1 MDFTLQKLT
10 ENIGAEVKDIN
21 LTTPISKDTFTQL
34 RTALAEHAV
43 LVFHDQEISDEQ
55 HVAFTEGLGRIE
67 MTMRNDPIGDGGP
80 VGILTNLDENGDL
93 IPPEDPRVAY
103 HRGNGLWHSDGS
115 FKRVPLRGSL
125 LSAKIV
131 PLEGGGTEFASLCAS
146 YASLSEEKKASLKG
160 LVAEHSLAHSRD
172 QIAPNLMSKAFLDE
186 TPSENQ
192 VLVRTVPE
200 TGKKALLVGS
210 YATHIIGLPLEEGKA
225 LLKELL
231 DWSTQPKFVYS
242 HKWRANDLVVY
253 DNRCCLHR
261 ALPWDRSKYAR
272 VLHRTT
278 LAGDGPTIV

>member
-1 MDFTLQKLT
+1 MTFTLRKLT
-10 ENIGAEVKDIN
+10 ENIGAEVNDID
-21 LTTPISKDTFTQL
+21 LTAPISKDTFAQL

-55 HVAFTEGLGRIE
+55 QVAFTEGLGRIE
-67 MTMRNDPIGDGGP
+67 MTMRSDPIGDGGP
-80 VGILTNLDENGDL
+80 VGVLTNLDENGDL
-93 IPPEDPRVAY
+93 IPPEDPRVVY

-115 FKRVPLRGSL
+115 FKRVPLKGSL
-125 LSAKIV
+125 LSAKVV
-131 PLEGGGTEFASLCAS
+131 PPEGGGTEFASLCAS

-210 YATHIIGLPLEEGKA
+210 YATQIIGLPLEEGKA

-261 ALPWDRSKYAR
+261 ALPWNRSKYAR